1 MKKMLIAFLIVLF
14 IAGGAYYYTNFQNMS
29 PQEEDVTLQETATIE
44 ENTVATGS
52 TEVKEFKI
60 IGKNIAFEGGD
71 IRVKKGDTVRVVF
84 TVEQG
89 NHDWVIDEFNTRTN
103 MLNTGETETVEFV
116 ADKAGTFEYYCSVPG
131 HRLIGMKGNLIVE
144 E

>member
-44 ENTVATGS
+44 ENTVATDS

>member
-1 MKKMLIAFLIVLF
+1 MNKLLIAFLIVVL
-14 IAGGAYYYTNFQNMS
+14 IAGGVYFYNNSQNEQTM
-29 PQEEDVTLQETATIE
+29 EEVKTLQETATIE

-60 IGKNIAFEGGD
+60 IGKNIAYEGGD

-89 NHDWVIDEFNTRTN
+89 NHDWVIDEFNTRTKL
-103 MLNTGETETVEFV
+103 LNTGETETVEFI
-116 ADKAGTFEYYCSVPG
+116 ANKSGTFEYYCSVPG
-131 HRLIGMKGNLIVE
+131 HRQLGMKGNLIVE

>member
-1 MKKMLIAFLIVLF
+1 MLITFLVVLL
-14 IAGGAYYYTNFQNMS
+14 IGGGVYYYQNSQNMAT
-29 PQEEDVTLQETATIE
+29 QEEDATLQETATIE
-44 ENTVATGS
+44 ENTVATDS

-60 IGKNIAFEGGD
+60 IGKNIAYEDGD

-89 NHDWVIDEFNTRTN
+89 NHDWVIDEFNTRTKL
-103 MLNTGETETVEFV
+103 LNTGETETVEFV
-116 ADKAGTFEYYCSVPG
+116 ANKVGTFEYYCSIPG
-131 HRLIGMKGNLIVE
+131 HRLLGMKGNVIVE

>member
-1 MKKMLIAFLIVLF
+1 MNKLLIAFLIVVL
-14 IAGGAYYYTNFQNMS
+14 IAGGVYFYNNSQNE
-29 PQEEDVTLQETATIE
+29 QTIEEVKTLQETASIE

-60 IGKNIAFEGGD
+60 IGKNIAYEGGD
-71 IRVKKGDTVRVVF
+71 IRVKKGDTVRVIF

-89 NHDWVIDEFNTRTN
+89 NHDWVIDEFNTRTKL
-103 MLNTGETETVEFV
+103 LNTGETETVEFIANKV
-116 ADKAGTFEYYCSVPG
+116 GTFEYYCSIPG
-131 HRLIGMKGNLIVE
+131 HRLLGMKGNLIVE